1 MKKSLPAS
9 VIVRGLPDA
18 SGARARRSASACGF
32 RMMLALCGFG
42 AVLLPTS
49 YARAA
54 CLPAGSIVTC
64 TGTTT
69 NQDAPNGF
77 GTGAETGITIN
88 LQPTAPLPAPVVS
101 GDATGIFIA
110 DGTVNIPVSG
120 TVTSPGIGIE
130 ATSGTLNLTNSGV
143 VSGTGPVG
151 SGSIGISGGTLNI
164 TNAATGTISGGDFG
178 IVGGDNGTIV
188 NAGTISGARAIT
200 LGSDNSISNSGTVIA
215 ADGGFGSGVG
225 IFALSNNII
234 TNSGKILLGNSDT
247 GIVVV
252 GGHNAITNN
261 GTITDYGAGSAII
274 GVELGVSSHN
284 HFTNNGSI
292 LVGDT
297 SVGVDGSS
305 SAFSTIVNNGTIVT
319 GSATFGVSFGIGA
332 GYQGRVTNNGTITVG
347 NDAFGIVVGGGGN
360 ATIVNNGTIIAGDGV
375 LDYSAGIDASF
386 LGQNNV
392 TNNGRITVGA
402 NGIGINTGDSNTIT
416 NNGTIVAG
424 ANGISIGHCICVVS
438 TNNIVN
444 NNGTLDG
451 RIYLDSGGG
460 PGNTFLNAGLI
471 TITDTGTPVG
481 ANHIIDG
488 TFTQTAS
495 GTLALRVNN
504 AAVSDV
510 LSNSGAGT
518 LTATLGGRLG
528 AVVQPGLYA
537 NSTTYIG
544 VVSATDPITTQF
556 SQVQAFAA
564 GTTAPLAFFT
574 ATATYNPTSVDLT
587 LTRIGFGAVPGETF
601 NERAVGNALNALYS
615 TGLTGNQALFF
626 SDLLQA
632 TSAGVLDQLSGEGT
646 SATQQTAFSAAETF
660 LTSMMDQGNFWLS
673 GGTLDTN
680 GTSFTA
686 MNYAPSLAQTPVFK
700 AMPGAAPI
708 FEQHWR
714 AWTAGFDTA
723 SSVNADISTGA
734 ASSSFRTAGGVAGF
748 DVQVTPDL
756 LLGAAAGGSASNFSV
771 DARATSGRLDGA
783 HVGIYGVA
791 RNGPWYAQGALG
803 YANFD
808 TTTTRTVAGV
818 GAAEILNGHFNSN
831 LFNGRFEGGYRQVF
845 GNVAVTPFAAIE
857 FAELW
862 QPGYGETNPTFSA
875 APLGL
880 FGLSYAARTTSSL
893 PTFLGAQFD
902 ARSELPNGWIVSP
915 YLRLSWVHEFEPNR
929 NIAASFIVLPGSDF
943 SVNGP
948 RAAADAAR
956 INAGIRLAV
965 AHNISLFASVTGEFS
980 DRSDMYAGKGG
991 LKVYW

>member
-1 MKKSLPAS
+1 MKKSLPAD
-9 VIVRGLPDA
+9 VIVPGLPRT
-18 SGARARRSASACGF
+18 GGLRARRSGSIGAACAF
-32 RMMLALCGFG
+32 RMTLALCGFG
-42 AVLLPTS
+42 AVLLPAS
-49 YARAA
+49 YARADCA
-54 CLPAGSIVTC
+54 PLSNLATPGTIVTC
-64 TGTTT
+64 TGTTI
-69 NQDAPNGF
+69 NQDTPNGY

-88 LQPTAPLPAPVVS
+88 LQPTGPLPTPSVS
-101 GDATGIFIA
+101 GDAIGIYIS

-130 ATSGTLNLTNSGV
+130 ATSGTLDLTNSGV

-151 SGSIGISGGTLNI
+151 SGSTGISGGTLNI
-164 TNAATGTISGGDFG
+164 TNTATGIISGGDFG

-200 LGSDNSISNSGTVIA
+200 LGSYNSISNSGTIVA

-234 TNSGKILLGNSDT
+234 TNSGKIQLGDSDT

-305 SAFSTIVNNGTIVT
+305 SAFSTIVNNGTLVT

-332 GYQGRVTNNGTITVG
+332 GYRSRVTNNGTISVG
-347 NDAFGIVVGGGGN
+347 NDAMGILAAAGR

-375 LDYSAGIDASF
+375 IDYSAGIDASF
-386 LGQNNV
+386 LGRNLI

-438 TNNIVN
+438 TNNIVT

-451 RIYLDSGGG
+451 RLNLDSGGG
-460 PGNTFLNAGLI
+460 SGNTFLNAGLI

-488 TFTQTAS
+488 TFTQTAN

-504 AAVSDV
+504 AGVSDI

-518 LTATLGGRLG
+518 PLTATLGGRLG

-646 SATQQTAFSAAETF
+646 SATQQAAFSAAGTF

-680 GTSFTA
+680 GTPFTA

-783 HVGIYGVA
+783 HVGVYGVA

-831 LFNGRFEGGYRQVF
+831 LFNGRFEGGYRQVY
-845 GNVAVTPFAAIE
+845 GSVAFTPFAAIE

-893 PTFLGAQFD
+893 PTFL
-902 ARSELPNGWIVSP
+902 ARSAT
-915 YLRLSWVHEFEPNR
+915 R
-929 NIAASFIVLPGSDF
+929 
-943 SVNGP
+943 
-948 RAAADAAR
+948 RA
-956 INAGIRLAV
+956 
-965 AHNISLFASVTGEFS
+965 
-980 DRSDMYAGKGG
+980 
-991 LKVYW
+991 